1 MFMLVVNGDSK
12 HIGEIALSTIKTAPP
27 ITITG
32 MIIFGYTVQ
41 DWVCVLTGIW
51 VLLQIYLAL
60 YNHFKDKSVCRIC
73 KKKH

>member
-1 MFMLVVNGDSK
+1 MLVVNSNSN
-12 HIGEIALSTIKTAPP
+12 HAGEITLATIKTVPP
-27 ITITG
+27 VTITG

-51 VLLQIYLAL
+51 VLLQIYLSL
-60 YNHFKDKSVCRIC
+60 HNYFKDKSVCPIC

>member
-1 MFMLVVNGDSK
+1 MFMLVVNSNSN
-12 HIGEIALSTIKTAPP
+12 HVGEITLATIKAAPP

-51 VLLQIYLAL
+51 VIIQIYLAL
-60 YNHFKDKSVCRIC
+60 YNHFKRKPVCPIC

>member
-1 MFMLVVNGDSK
+1 MLVVNSNSK
-12 HIGEIALSTIKTAPP
+12 HIGEIALATIKTIPA
-27 ITITG
+27 ITVSG

-60 YNHFKDKSVCRIC
+60 HNHFKDKSVCRIC

>member
-1 MFMLVVNGDSK
+1 MIVVNSNSK
-12 HIGEIALSTIKTAPP
+12 HIGEITLATIKTVPP
-27 ITITG
+27 ITVSG

-60 YNHFKDKSVCRIC
+60 YNHFKDKSVCPVS

>member
-1 MFMLVVNGDSK
+1 MLVVGNDSN
-12 HIGEIALSTIKTAPP
+12 HLGEVTLAAIKAGPP

-32 MIIFGYTVQ
+32 MIFCGFTVQ

-51 VLLQIYLAL
+51 VVIQIYLAL
-60 YNHFKDKSVCRIC
+60 YNHFKSKPVCTIC

>member
-1 MFMLVVNGDSK
+1 MLVINSNNN
-12 HIGEIALSTIKTAPP
+12 HIGELALSTIKVAPA
-27 ITITG
+27 ITVSG
-32 MIIFGYTVQ
+32 MIVFGYTVQ

-60 YNHFKDKSVCRIC
+60 HNHFKDKPVCPVC